1 MNQPG
6 HRQPNPARGDG
17 SGTVIPAP
25 WSLGGVG
32 YLFLYR
38 FQRKWLMRH
47 GAIPEHLASQ
57 FAGGL
62 GALMLVDYRWGD
74 ADPYRELLFMPGKF
88 RWGAIE
94 RHGITEIVVSTRQSV
109 ESGRANWA
117 IPKRLA
123 RIEWSETGPR
133 RERIEVIE
141 HGETGFSADLVH
153 WPLPLPMHTAL
164 LPMPLA
170 QPNGEELLLT
180 DYSGRGVA
188 WPARLELLQTEEANL
203 PPLEELRPLAGF
215 RVAPFRLRF
224 PVAKR
229 RRLDRPSPPL
239 WSTK

>member
-1 MNQPG
+1 MEPTG
-6 HRQPNPARGDG
+6 HRQSSPPRGDG
-17 SGTVIPAP
+17 SAPVIPAP
-25 WSLGGVG
+25 WDLGGVG

-38 FQRKWLMRH
+38 FPRDWLMRH
-47 GAIPEHLASQ
+47 GAIPDHLVSQ

-62 GALMLVDYRWGD
+62 GSLMLVDYRWGS
-74 ADPYRELLFMPGKF
+74 ADPYRELLFIPGKF
-88 RWGAIE
+88 RWGKLA

-123 RIEWSETGPR
+123 RFEWSEAGPR
-133 RERIEVIE
+133 KERIRVFE
-141 HGETGFSADLVH
+141 GGTPGFTADLRH
-153 WPLPLPMHTAL
+153 WPVPLPMHTAL

-170 QPNGEELLLT
+170 QPNGDELLLT

-188 WPARLELLQTEEANL
+188 WPARLDALTTEGSNL

-224 PVAKR
+224 PVAGR
-229 RRLDRPSPPL
+229 RRLDSPSPPL
-239 WSTK
+239 WATG